1 MDHSV
6 RTALVCL
13 AVFVS
18 TLLSGAPLTAQTE
31 PPDEPKFVLDLERS
45 SHIARHEEDRLLF
58 RYKAGDWD
66 FAALY
71 AALTPEYRDGR
82 DQLGLLASGSL
93 GRHRITA
100 VVRHTD
106 KPQGEDSLASIHWET
121 TRASGSAVG
130 GELTWGRADLGGD
143 GFLVGD
149 DEDQMVARAFLKLSG
164 GLEFSV
170 FGAQS
175 GTFDL
180 MRGKR
185 ALLGGTR
192 ALLERL
198 PRTRIVGAETL
209 GDLFLDEDRIE
220 DTVGLSVGYRR
231 GALDGTFYVKG
242 GEQTIRGVPE
252 ADDIV
257 GFGGELR
264 FAGKSWTLTTELD
277 LRELDSSDG
286 ISSFRRGRLL
296 LDYSQRIGRFE
307 WGLGTYLNGESDTF
321 REIADLYETAGGGLT
336 GAFELARGGWLGCW
350 FMAEEDAPD
359 FQQVTRLAV
368 FYRTDAKEYGVG
380 LRREETG
387 RSRFVE
393 DDVGPFFF
401 AKTDWKGMAVDGDV
415 GYIDGD
421 IYGKLSI
428 GFRR

>member
-6 RTALVCL
+6 RTVLVCL
-13 AVFVS
+13 ALLVPA
-18 TLLSGAPLTAQTE
+18 LLSGASLTAQTE

-45 SHIARHEEDRLLF
+45 SHIARREANRLLF
-58 RYKAGDWD
+58 RTKAGGWD

-71 AALTPEYRDGR
+71 AVLTPEYRG
-82 DQLGLLASGSL
+82 DQDQIGLLASGSL
-93 GRHRITA
+93 GRHRITT

-106 KPQGEDSLASIHWET
+106 KVRGEDSLASIHWET
-121 TRASGSAVG
+121 TRPSGWVAG
-130 GELTWGRADLGGD
+130 GELTWGQADLGGD

-149 DEDQMVARAFLKLSG
+149 DEDQMVVRAFLRLSG
-164 GLEFSV
+164 GLEFSLL
-170 FGAQS
+170 GAQS

-180 MRGKR
+180 MR
-185 ALLGGTR
+185 GTR

-209 GDLFLDEDRIE
+209 GDLYLDEERLE

-231 GALDGTFYVKG
+231 GRLRGTFYVKG
-242 GEQTIRGVPE
+242 GEQTIRGVGE
-252 ADDIV
+252 GDDVV
-257 GFGGELR
+257 GFGGELHVD
-264 FAGKSWTLTTELD
+264 GKSWTLTAELD
-277 LRELDSSDG
+277 LRELDTADG

-296 LDYSQRIGRFE
+296 ADYSQRLGRFE
-307 WGLGTYLNGESDTF
+307 WGLGTYLNGESETF
-321 REIADLYETAGGGLT
+321 REIADLYETAGAGLT
-336 GAFELARGGWLGCW
+336 GAFELARGGWLGFW
-350 FMAEEDAPD
+350 LMAEEDAPD
-359 FQQVTRLAV
+359 FQQVTRLAA

-380 LRREETG
+380 LRSEETG

-393 DDVGPFFF
+393 DDLGPFFF
-401 AKTDWKGMAVDGDV
+401 ARTLWKGLAVDGDV